1 MKTEGVSRRLGPF
14 ETGTEY
20 AYIFILKPRRE
31 IEMKKSK
38 KIFEEILISHHSY
51 SISILK
57 VFDLQIITL
66 LKRMRSHR
74 EEENLYNS
82 SIKVLYVACI
92 TISHSNSKKQ
102 SQKKKKKQSHRK
114 IGTLFQQFH
123 MRYIY

>member
-1 MKTEGVSRRLGPF
+1 ML
-14 ETGTEY
+14 
-20 AYIFILKPRRE
+20 IFSSLSPEEKLRW
-31 IEMKKSK
+31 KKSK

-102 SQKKKKKQSHRK
+102 SQKKKETIS
-114 IGTLFQQFH
+114 
-123 MRYIY
+123 